1 METIAFYRETI
12 IKTYGFLERA
22 HLCMVT
28 FEIPCSRMGD
38 WGDDFSG
45 LATPLGSSLL
55 LLVARPTMDSTLRL
69 HLILDETETG
79 PIAGDRLQAFPGPF
93 GEQAQIIRPVELV
106 SFQGPHFGDR
116 YGIAF
121 EALNALTGHDLSL
134 LAMVCVGAS
143 VFLVLPEGKT
153 PSVRE
158 ALGRAFMTPETAN
171 REKDL

>member
-28 FEIPCSRMGD
+28 FEVPCTRMGD
-38 WGDDFSG
+38 WGDDLSG
-45 LATPLGSSLL
+45 LASRLGASLL
-55 LLVARPTMDSTLRL
+55 LLAARPTVASTLRL

-79 PIAGDRLQAFPGPF
+79 HLPGDQLRELWGPF
-93 GEQAQIIRPVELV
+93 GEQGQIIRPVELLF
-106 SFQGPHFGDR
+106 FQGPHFGDR
-116 YGIAF
+116 YGIASQ
-121 EALNALTGHDLSL
+121 ALNALAANDTSI
-134 LAMVCVGAS
+134 LAMICAGAS

-158 ALGRAFMTPETAN
+158 ALGQAFMTPETAQQQ
-171 REKDL
+171 